1 MTDHWRRVV
10 TLHFSGNR
18 YGERALD
25 ATACGELQRFQ
36 TMVTETAKA
45 LWRNKNPG
53 RARLPKGFENRTQ
66 LWLRSIEDG
75 STAIPFE
82 IPVDKPL
89 MNAFEPPQ
97 IDNEVTEAI
106 DLVHRV
112 FLSVNNDLELP
123 DECPKQLLS
132 DFARFGETLSES
144 CTLTFA
150 PPDQDVATVSKCDRA
165 RLVAIA
171 ETSYEDEIDIT
182 GRVLEADVKK
192 RQFQIWVDDKTNVIA
207 SFSKEQEAQV
217 TSALKDHEAVRLR
230 VRGRGEFTTA
240 GKPRKVTRVVKLD
253 PTWNDSPEIDAEVPS
268 IEDVISDIF
277 CDIPEQEWDRVP
289 TDLSYR
295 LDSYISGRN
304 KP

>member
-25 ATACGELQRFQ
+25 AAACGELQRFQ

-66 LWLRSIEDG
+66 LWLRSIEHG

-82 IPVDKPL
+82 IPIDKPL
-89 MNAFEPPQ
+89 MNAVKLPQ

-112 FLSVNNDLELP
+112 FLSVNNDVALP

-132 DFARFGETLSES
+132 DFARFGESLSDS

-150 PPDQDVATVSKCDRA
+150 PPEHDLATVSKCDRD
-165 RLVAIA
+165 RLVAFA
-171 ETSYEDEIDIT
+171 ESSYEDEVDIT
-182 GRVLEADVKK
+182 GHVLEADVKK

-217 TSALKDHEAVRLR
+217 TSALKDHESVRLR
-230 VRGRGEFTTA
+230 VRGRGEFTPE
-240 GKPRKVTRVVKLD
+240 GKPRKIMQVVELD
-253 PTWNDSPEIDAEVPS
+253 PTWSNSPALNADVPS
-268 IEDVISDIF
+268 IEDVITDIF
-277 CDIPEQEWDRVP
+277 RDVPDQEWDRVP
-289 TDLSYR
+289 SDLSHR
-295 LDSYISGRN
+295 LDSYVSGRD